1 MDKKQI
7 IFVIVG
13 IAVVVYL
20 IKKLQPG
27 ETNVVS
33 QIVPVGTI
41 DGNGI
46 DERTLFEANKTNAFN
61 TLAQVAQGAQ
71 ASTVQ
76 LKNIENQLSLE
87 NVRAQVQNASIYEN
101 TKLQLGLADVSER
114 VTSKQAEYQ
123 YNLGQSALL
132 TQKDIA
138 AIEAQTTQLRD
149 KYGFDATLAG
159 YASAFQLQDLLSKT
173 QIQGLTIQT
182 DAEREYNTSYFSN
195 LLESMRLRNQ
205 FEKEQL
211 DTKIGTLNQVG
222 NTYRNQS
229 LERQGTI
236 LNAYSDLFT
245 GNAPYN
251 YQDSF
256 GGAKPPG
263 LLQQISGLVNAVLGG
278 KGLSSIWG
286 GF

>member
-7 IFVIVG
+7 IFVVVG
-13 IAVVVYL
+13 IAVVIYL
-20 IKKLQPG
+20 INKLQPG

-33 QIVPVGTI
+33 QIVPVGSI
-41 DGNGI
+41 DGGGA
-46 DERTLFEANKTNAFN
+46 DERVLFEANKTQAFN
-61 TLAQVAQGAQ
+61 VLAGVAQGQQ
-71 ASTVQ
+71 ASEVQ
-76 LKNIENQLSLE
+76 LKNIENQLNLE
-87 NVRAQVQNASIYEN
+87 NVRAQVQNNTIFEN
-101 TKLQLGLADVSER
+101 TRVQLGLADYASTVA
-114 VTSKQAEYQ
+114 SKQAEYQ
-123 YNLGQSALL
+123 YNLGTSALL

-138 AIEAQTTQLRD
+138 AIEAQTEQMRD

-182 DAEREYNTSYFSN
+182 EADREYTQTYFKN
-195 LLESMRLRNQ
+195 LLDTITLQNQ
-205 FEKEQL
+205 AAKEQL
-211 DTKIGTLNQVG
+211 DTKINTLNQVG

-251 YQDSF
+251 YVSAF
-256 GGAKPPG
+256 GGPRPPT
-263 LLQQISGLVNAVLGG
+263 LLQQIRALAGTLLPSG
-278 KGLSSIWG
+278 IG
-286 GF
+286 GFFGI

>member
-7 IFVIVG
+7 IFVVAG
-13 IAVVVYL
+13 IAVVIYL
-20 IKKLQPG
+20 INKLQPG

-33 QIVPVGTI
+33 QIVPVGSI
-41 DGNGI
+41 DSNGV
-46 DERTLFEANKTNAFN
+46 DERALFEANKTNAFGV
-61 TLAQVAQGAQ
+61 LANVAQGQQ
-71 ASTVQ
+71 ASEVQ
-76 LKNIENQLSLE
+76 IKNIENQLNLE
-87 NVRAQVQNASIYEN
+87 TVRAQVQNNSIFEN
-101 TKLQLGLADVSER
+101 SKVQLGLADYASTVA
-114 VTSKQAEYQ
+114 SKQAEYQ

-138 AIEAQTTQLRD
+138 AIEAQTEQMRD

-159 YASAFQLQDLLSKT
+159 YASAYQLQDLLSKT

-182 DAEREYNTSYFSN
+182 EADREYTQTYFKN
-195 LLESMRLRNQ
+195 LLDTITLQNQ
-205 FEKEQL
+205 AAKEQL
-211 DTKIGTLNQVG
+211 DTKINTLNQVG

-251 YQDSF
+251 YVSAF
-256 GGAKPPG
+256 GGPRPPT
-263 LLQQISGLVNAVLGG
+263 LLQQLTALAGTILPQG
-278 KGLSSIWG
+278 IG
-286 GF
+286 GFFGI

>member
-7 IFVIVG
+7 IFVIIG
-13 IAVVVYL
+13 IALVIYL
-20 IKKLQPG
+20 INKLQPG

-33 QIVPVGTI
+33 QIVPVGSI
-41 DGNGI
+41 DSNGV
-46 DERTLFEANKTNAFN
+46 DERALFEANKTQAFN
-61 TLAQVAQGAQ
+61 VLAGVAQGQQ
-71 ASTVQ
+71 ASEVQ
-76 LKNIENQLSLE
+76 LKNIENQLNLE
-87 NVRAQVQNASIYEN
+87 TVRAQVQNNTIFEN
-101 TKLQLGLADVSER
+101 SRVQLGLADYASTVA
-114 VTSKQAEYQ
+114 TKQAEYQ

-138 AIEAQTTQLRD
+138 AIEAQTEQMRD

-159 YASAFQLQDLLSKT
+159 YASAYQLQDLLSKT

-182 DAEREYNTSYFSN
+182 EADREYTQTYFKN
-195 LLESMRLRNQ
+195 LLDTITLQNQ
-205 FEKEQL
+205 AAKEQL
-211 DTKIGTLNQVG
+211 DTKISTLNQVG

-251 YQDSF
+251 YVSAF
-256 GGAKPPG
+256 GGPRPPT
-263 LLQQISGLVNAVLGG
+263 LLQQLTALA
-278 KGLSSIWG
+278 SSILPQGIG
-286 GF
+286 GFFGI

>member
-7 IFVIVG
+7 IFVVVG
-13 IAVVVYL
+13 IAVVIYL
-20 IKKLQPG
+20 INKLQPG

-33 QIVPVGTI
+33 QIVPVGSI
-41 DGNGI
+41 DGGAGT
-46 DERTLFEANKTNAFN
+46 DERVLFEANKTQAFN
-61 TLAQVAQGAQ
+61 VLAGVAQGQQ
-71 ASTVQ
+71 ASEVQ
-76 LKNIENQLSLE
+76 LKNIENQLNLE
-87 NVRAQVQNASIYEN
+87 NVRAQVQNNTIFEN
-101 TKLQLGLADVSER
+101 TRVQLGLADYASTVA
-114 VTSKQAEYQ
+114 SKQAEYQ
-123 YNLGQSALL
+123 YNLGTSALL

-138 AIEAQTTQLRD
+138 AIEAQTEQMRD

-182 DAEREYNTSYFSN
+182 EADREYTQTYFKN
-195 LLESMRLRNQ
+195 LLDTITLQNQ
-205 FEKEQL
+205 AAKEQL
-211 DTKIGTLNQVG
+211 DTKISTLNQVG

-251 YQDSF
+251 YVSAF
-256 GGAKPPG
+256 GGPRPPT
-263 LLQQISGLVNAVLGG
+263 LLQQITALAGTLLPSG
-278 KGLSSIWG
+278 IG
-286 GF
+286 GFFGI

>member
-7 IFVIVG
+7 IFVIIG
-13 IAVVVYL
+13 IAVVIYL
-20 IKKLQPG
+20 INKLQPG

-33 QIVPVGTI
+33 QIVPVGSI
-41 DGNGI
+41 DSNGV
-46 DERTLFEANKTNAFN
+46 DERALFEANKTNAFSV
-61 TLAQVAQGAQ
+61 LANVAQGQQ
-71 ASTVQ
+71 ASEVQ
-76 LKNIENQLSLE
+76 IKNIENQLNLE
-87 NVRAQVQNASIYEN
+87 TVRAQVQNNSIFEN
-101 TKLQLGLADVSER
+101 SKVQLGLADYASTVA
-114 VTSKQAEYQ
+114 SKQAEYQ

-138 AIEAQTTQLRD
+138 AIEAQTEQMRD

-159 YASAFQLQDLLSKT
+159 YASAYQLQDLLSKT

-182 DAEREYNTSYFSN
+182 EADREYTQTYFKN
-195 LLESMRLRNQ
+195 LLDTITLQNQ
-205 FEKEQL
+205 AAKEQL
-211 DTKIGTLNQVG
+211 DTKINTLNQVG

-251 YQDSF
+251 YVSAF
-256 GGAKPPG
+256 GGPRPPT
-263 LLQQISGLVNAVLGG
+263 LLQQLTALAGTILPQG
-278 KGLSSIWG
+278 IG
-286 GF
+286 GFFGI

>member
-7 IFVIVG
+7 IFVIIG
-13 IAVVVYL
+13 IAVVIYL
-20 IKKLQPG
+20 INKLQPG

-33 QIVPVGTI
+33 QIVPVGSI
-41 DGNGI
+41 DSNGV
-46 DERTLFEANKTNAFN
+46 DERALFEANKTQAFN
-61 TLAQVAQGAQ
+61 VLASVAQGQQ
-71 ASTVQ
+71 ASEVQ
-76 LKNIENQLSLE
+76 LKNIENQLNLE
-87 NVRAQVQNASIYEN
+87 TVRAQVQNNTIFEN
-101 TKLQLGLADVSER
+101 SRVQLGLADYASTVA
-114 VTSKQAEYQ
+114 TKQAEYQ

-138 AIEAQTTQLRD
+138 AIEAQTEQMRD

-159 YASAFQLQDLLSKT
+159 YASAYQLQDLLSKT

-182 DAEREYNTSYFSN
+182 EADREYTQTYFKN
-195 LLESMRLRNQ
+195 LLDTITLQNQ
-205 FEKEQL
+205 AAKEQL
-211 DTKIGTLNQVG
+211 DTKISTLNQVG

-251 YQDSF
+251 YVSAF
-256 GGAKPPG
+256 GGPRPPT
-263 LLQQISGLVNAVLGG
+263 LLQQITALAGTLLPSG
-278 KGLSSIWG
+278 IG
-286 GF
+286 GFFGI